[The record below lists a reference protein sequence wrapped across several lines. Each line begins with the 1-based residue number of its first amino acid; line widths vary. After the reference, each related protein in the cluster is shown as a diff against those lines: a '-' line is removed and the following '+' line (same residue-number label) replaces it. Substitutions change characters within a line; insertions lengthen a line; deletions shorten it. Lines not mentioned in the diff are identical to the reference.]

1 MTLIRE
7 YAGVNKLSK
16 VKCIR
21 IFQSKKIERLKNR
34 EETSMIN
41 LGIIGTNWITDQF
54 VQAAHETGQYQL
66 AAVYSRR
73 LETAQKFGEKY
84 GDVEYATDL
93 KTFFDIE
100 HLNTVYIASPNSLH
114 FEQAKQG
121 ILAGK
126 NVIVEKPAFST
137 PQEMDEIIEL
147 ANQKRVFFFEAAR
160 NIHEQSF
167 KTVADFLPY
176 KDRIIGADFSF
187 MKYSSRYDQV
197 LDGQEPNIFSPHFS
211 GGALADL
218 GVYPIYAAL
227 AWFGMPKESIY
238 FGQKLSTGVDGMG
251 TGILRYE
258 NFDVTIRTGKIGDS
272 FQQSEIYLTNG
283 TLVMNAVNSISEA
296 VFHDRDHQRREKLNV
311 HQLENPMVEEAN
323 VFAQVILNPTDRKL
337 GTDYEEWVELARNVN
352 QVIYDMRKSA
362 GIVFDADKK

>member
-1 MTLIRE
+1 
-7 YAGVNKLSK
+7 
-16 VKCIR
+16 
-21 IFQSKKIERLKNR
+21 
-34 EETSMIN
+34 MIN

-54 VQAAHETGQYQL
+54 VQGALETGDYQL
-66 AAVYSRR
+66 TAVYSRK

-93 KTFFDIE
+93 KTFLGIA
-100 HLNTVYIASPNSLH
+100 HMSTVYIASPNSLH
-114 FEQAKQG
+114 FEQAKQA

-137 PQEMDEIIEL
+137 PDEMDEIIEL
-147 ANQKRVFFFEAAR
+147 ANQKSVFFFEAAR
-160 NIHEQSF
+160 NIHEQAF
-167 KTVADFLPY
+167 KTVSDFLPL
-176 KDRIIGADFSF
+176 KDHVIGADFSF

-197 LDGQEPNIFSPHFS
+197 LDGEEPNIFSPHFS

-227 AWFGMPKESIY
+227 AWFGMPQDSFY
-238 FGQKLSTGVDGMG
+238 FGQKISTGVDGMG

-258 NFDVTIRTGKIGDS
+258 HFDVTIRTGKIGDS

-283 TLVMNAVNSISEA
+283 TLVLNAVNSIDEA
-296 VFHDRDHQRREKLNV
+296 VFHDRGHQRREKLTV
-311 HQLENPMVEEAN
+311 HQLENPMVEEAKE
-323 VFAQVILNPTDRKL
+323 FAQVIMNPTDRKL
-337 GTDYEEWVELARNVN
+337 GTDYEAWVELSRNVN

-362 GIVFDADKK
+362 GIVFDADEK

>member
-1 MTLIRE
+1 
-7 YAGVNKLSK
+7 
-16 VKCIR
+16 
-21 IFQSKKIERLKNR
+21 
-34 EETSMIN
+34 MIN

-54 VQAAHETGQYQL
+54 VQAAHETGKYQL

-93 KTFFDIE
+93 DTFFGIE
-100 HLNTVYIASPNSLH
+100 HLDTVYIASPNSLH

-137 PQEMDEIIEL
+137 PKEMDEIIEL
-147 ANQKRVFFFEAAR
+147 ANQKKVFFFEAAR
-160 NIHEQSF
+160 NIHEQAF
-167 KTVADFLPY
+167 KTVADFLPF
-176 KDRIIGADFSF
+176 KDHIIGADFSF

-238 FGQKLSTGVDGMG
+238 FGQKISTGVDGIG
-251 TGILRYE
+251 TGVLRYD
-258 NFDVTIRTGKIGDS
+258 NFDVTIRTGKISDS
-272 FQQSEIYLTNG
+272 FQQSEIYLSNG

-323 VFAQVILNPTDRKL
+323 VFAEVILNPTDREL

-362 GIVFDADKK
+362 GIVFDADEK

>member
-7 YAGVNKLSK
+7 HTGVNKLSK

-147 ANQKRVFFFEAAR
+147 ANQKKVFFFEAAR

-227 AWFGMPKESIY
+227 AWFGMPKKSIY